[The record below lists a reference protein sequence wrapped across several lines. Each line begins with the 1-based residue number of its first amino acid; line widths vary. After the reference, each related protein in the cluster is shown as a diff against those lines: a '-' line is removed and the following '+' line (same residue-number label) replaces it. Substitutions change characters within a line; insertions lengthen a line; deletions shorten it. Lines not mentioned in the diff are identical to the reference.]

1 MSVHRK
7 GAKWSVRYREGGRN
21 RSRTFDRRRDAE
33 RFDAEVTRRRQLGA
47 LASLDAGRETLDE
60 FVTDT
65 WAPTYAITLAPKT
78 RQHYANLYD
87 FHISPDLG
95 GISLRELRAER
106 IARWQ
111 ADRLAAGAG
120 PVAVRQALDLLSSLL
135 QRAVEG
141 ERIPTNPVRLVRRAP
156 RPRREEIRPL
166 APQTVEAM
174 RAAACLRDATLLSVL
189 AYAGLR
195 PSEALALHWTDVRA
209 QTLLVQ
215 RALSLGEDADTKTR
229 QHRTVRLLTPLRE
242 DLELWRRSAPRGKL
256 VFPGHDDEAWSLP
269 AYQSWRRRAFRRAVQ
284 AADVE
289 HTTPYALRHSFAS
302 LLLHEGRSVI
312 YVARQLGHDA
322 RLTLTRYGHVIDE
335 LDEQPRID
343 AETAIQEARVPSQ
356 FPEREIEEGA
366 PKSRTPESRVEAAEP
381 GRWS

>member
-1 MSVHRK
+1 MPRSAPYDLLDERASQRREVVRPLPRRRPQSLARVRRAARR
-7 GAKWSVRYREGGRN
+7 GAI
-21 RSRTFDRRRDAE
+21 RSRGHEAAPAR
-33 RFDAEVTRRRQLGA
+33 G

-60 FVTDT
+60 FVTST
-65 WAPTYAITLAPKT
+65 WAPTYAVTLAPKT

-95 GISLRELRAER
+95 SVSLRDLRAER

-111 ADRLAAGAG
+111 ADRLATGAG
-120 PVAVRQALDLLSSLL
+120 PVAVRQAVDLLSSLL

-141 ERIPTNPVRLVRRAP
+141 ERIATNPVRLVRRAP
-156 RPRREEIRPL
+156 RPRREEVRPL

-174 RAAACLRDATLLSVL
+174 RGAASLRDSTLLSVL

-229 QHRTVRLLTPLRE
+229 QHRTVRLLAPLRE
-242 DLELWRRSAPRGKL
+242 DLALWRRSASGNAL
-256 VFPGHDDEAWSLP
+256 VFPGHDGNAWSLP
-269 AYQSWRRRAFRRAVQ
+269 AYQSWRRRAFRRAAE
-284 AADVE
+284 AAGVAP
-289 HTTPYALRHSFAS
+289 TTPYALRHSFAS
-302 LLLHEGRSVI
+302 LLLHEDRSVI

-322 RLTLTRYGHVIDE
+322 RLTLSRYGHVIDE

-356 FPEREIEEGA
+356 FPDVA
-366 PKSRTPESRVEAAEP
+366 
-381 GRWS
+381 